1 MGESLLILLREG
13 FEASLIV
20 AILFAYLRRID
31 RLSLARSVWLGVG
44 AAAALSLFIG
54 VVIHLTVGSLEGANR
69 MRSFAAISIVAAV
82 VLTWMVF
89 WMRRQS
95 RAIKGELEHKI
106 DAALLSGN
114 ITRGLVLVAFFAVL
128 REGIETALFLIA
140 AMTTPG
146 TSTGS
151 VVAGGLIGLALSI
164 VLGYLVYVGG
174 HRIPMRT
181 FFRVTG
187 MIVVIF
193 AAGLCAKAVLFLQA
207 SGDLG
212 TVNNAFYNVTQYSVL
227 TNSSQV
233 GRFLSGLFGWD
244 PRPSIEQVLAWV
256 IYIVPTTYFFLR
268 DHRPPAPDVKPGVLK
283 QSKARAA
290 KGS

>member
-20 AILFAYLRRID
+20 AILFAYLRRIG
-31 RLSLARSVWLGVG
+31 RLSYGRAVWAGVG
-44 AAAALSLFIG
+44 VAAALAVGLG

-69 MRSFAAISIVAAV
+69 MRSFAAISIAAAV

-114 ITRGLVLVAFFAVL
+114 VARGLAVVAFFAVL

-151 VVAGGLIGLALSI
+151 VVAGGLIGLGLSV
-164 VLGYLVYVGG
+164 VLGYLVYAGG
-174 HRIPMRT
+174 RRMPMRT
-181 FFRVTG
+181 FFRITG
-187 MIVVIF
+187 MVVIIF
-193 AAGLCAKAVLFLQA
+193 AAGLCAKAVLFLQI

-212 TVNNAFYNVTQYSVL
+212 SANYAFYNVTQYSVL

-244 PRPSIEQVLAWV
+244 PRPSIEQVLAWAL
-256 IYIVPTTYFFLR
+256 YIVPTAYFFLR
-268 DHRPPAPDVKPGVLK
+268 DHRTPAPDVDAGVLK
-283 QSKARAA
+283 RSRARAA
-290 KGS
+290 